1 MVLLYINSQY
11 TYKRNISNQQ
21 LKRDESAY
29 AATLLSTGSNK
40 IVTVDKCFD
49 KCKLIF
55 V

>member
-1 MVLLYINSQY
+1 MHKGIYQTNSF
-11 TYKRNISNQQ
+11 
-21 LKRDESAY
+21 KRDESAY
-29 AATLLSTGSNK
+29 AATLLSTESNK